1 MPAEREN
8 REQVML
14 TNGMGA
20 TLTAAVAALGLS
32 AITPAC
38 ADVFP
43 QSDFLVVTDLNGPT
57 GQNFGTLVT
66 FDVTIAGVTV
76 EQPSPLMV
84 LPANSFTI
92 NPNAAPIV
100 FLEPGTNTISDIVG
114 VCTVASPC
122 VTVADSFFGPIITT
136 NTNGLFFISDPLEAQ
151 TPDLTGATFLTESG
165 PQEVSSLVSSQFR
178 AFFGSD
184 VEAVPGP
191 IAGAGLPG
199 LILAGGALLGW
210 WRRRQRSA

>member
-43 QSDFLVVTDLNGPT
+43 QSDFLVVTDLNGPA
-57 GQNFGTLVT
+57 GQNFGTLLT

-100 FLEPGTNTISDIVG
+100 FLEPGTTTISDIVG

-122 VTVADSFFGPIITT
+122 VTVADT
-136 NTNGLFFISDPLEAQ
+136 PL
-151 TPDLTGATFLTESG
+151 
-165 PQEVSSLVSSQFR
+165 
-178 AFFGSD
+178 
-184 VEAVPGP
+184 
-191 IAGAGLPG
+191 
-199 LILAGGALLGW
+199 AL
-210 WRRRQRSA
+210 

>member
-1 MPAEREN
+1 M
-8 REQVML
+8 
-14 TNGMGA
+14 TKGMGA

-32 AITPAC
+32 VITPAG

-43 QSDFLVVTDLNGPT
+43 QSDFLVVNGPT
-57 GQNFGTLVT
+57 GQNVGVLTT
-66 FDVTIAGVTV
+66 FDVTIAGVTI
-76 EQPSPLMV
+76 EQPSSLMI
-84 LPANSFTI
+84 LPASNNFTI

-122 VTVADSFFGPIITT
+122 ETVADSFFGPIIVT

-151 TPDLTGATFLTESG
+151 IPDLAGAIFLTETG
-165 PQEVSSLVSSQFR
+165 PQDVSSLVSSPFT
-178 AFFGSD
+178 AIFGSD
-184 VEAVPGP
+184 VEVVPGP

-199 LILAGGALLGW
+199 LILASGGLLGW
-210 WRRRQRSA
+210 WRRRQKIA